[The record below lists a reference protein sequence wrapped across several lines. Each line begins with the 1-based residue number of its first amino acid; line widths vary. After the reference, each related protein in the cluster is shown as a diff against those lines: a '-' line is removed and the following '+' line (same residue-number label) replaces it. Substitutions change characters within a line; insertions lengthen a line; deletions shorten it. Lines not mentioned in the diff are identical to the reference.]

1 MEGSADAAPAGNA
14 SGHTDPLYARGAVL
28 VLLAGSFWSLG
39 GLFVRLIDAADAWQ
53 IILYRSLALVA
64 SLLLLIALRSE
75 GRIARAFAR
84 AGWNGLAAGA
94 ALAGGFIG
102 FVLALNLTTVA
113 NATFMLGASP
123 FLAALIG
130 RWLLG
135 EVVRPA
141 TWAAMAIAAAGVALM
156 VGNGIALGTGLGNL
170 VALATAV
177 GFALFSVL
185 LRRGRESDMLPCV
198 CHAGAVSAAV
208 AALVIGLGLAGSA
221 GFAISEHDLTL
232 CLLMGVVQL
241 AAGLVCYTIGARHLP
256 AAELL
261 LLSMIELALAPIWV
275 WIAVDEVPSGLTLA
289 GGAVIMSAIAFQA
302 LSGARRRRLAIG
314 PV

>member
-1 MEGSADAAPAGNA
+1 MEGSAGTAPAGDA
-14 SGHTDPLYARGAVL
+14 AGQTDPLYVRGVVL

-39 GLFVRLIDAADAWQ
+39 GLFVRLIESADAWQ

-64 SLLLLIALRSE
+64 ALLLLIAIGSE
-75 GRIARAFAR
+75 GRIVRAFAR

-94 ALAGGFIG
+94 FLAAGFIG
-102 FVLALNLTTVA
+102 FVLALHLTTVA
-113 NATFMLGASP
+113 NATFMLGACP

-135 EVVRPA
+135 EAVRPA
-141 TWAAMAIAAAGVALM
+141 TWISMAMAAAGVALM
-156 VGNGIALGTGLGNL
+156 VGNGVALGTGLGSL
-170 VALATAV
+170 VALGTAV
-177 GFALFSVL
+177 GFAFFSVL

-198 CHAGAVSAAV
+198 CHAGMVSAATAGLVV
-208 AALVIGLGLAGSA
+208 ALGLAGSA
-221 GFAISEHDLTL
+221 GFALSPQDLGL

-241 AAGLVCYTIGARHLP
+241 AAGLTCYTVGARHLP

-289 GGAVIMSAIAFQA
+289 GGAVIMAAIAFQA

>member
-1 MEGSADAAPAGNA
+1 MSESADAASAGRA
-14 SGHTDPLYARGAVL
+14 AGQTDPLYVRGVVL

-39 GLFVRLIDAADAWQ
+39 GLFVRLIEGADAWQ

-64 SLLLLIALRSE
+64 SLLLLIAIRSE
-75 GRIARAFAR
+75 GRIGRAFAR

-94 ALAGGFIG
+94 SLAAGFIG
-102 FVLALNLTTVA
+102 FVLALHLTTVA

-123 FLAALIG
+123 FVAALIG

-135 EVVRPA
+135 EAVRPA
-141 TWAAMAIAAAGVALM
+141 TWASMAIAAAGVALM
-156 VGNGIALGTGLGNL
+156 VGNGFALGTGLGNL
-170 VALATAV
+170 VALGTSV

-198 CHAGAVSAAV
+198 CHAGTVSAVIAG
-208 AALVIGLGLAGSA
+208 LVIGLGLAGSA
-221 GFAISEHDLTL
+221 GFVLSQHDLAL

-241 AAGLVCYTIGARHLP
+241 AVGLTCYTIGARHLP

-275 WIAVDEVPSGLTLA
+275 WIVVDEVPSHLTLA
-289 GGAVIMSAIAFQA
+289 GGAVIMAAIAFQA